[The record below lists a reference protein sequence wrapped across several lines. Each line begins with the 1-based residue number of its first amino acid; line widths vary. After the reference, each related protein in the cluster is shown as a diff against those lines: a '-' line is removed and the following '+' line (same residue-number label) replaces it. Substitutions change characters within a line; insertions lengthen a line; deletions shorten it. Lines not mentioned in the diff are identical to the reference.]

1 MTTTASVDLQAIG
14 RRAKDA
20 ARRLATLGSD
30 VKNRALLA
38 MADALA
44 EHQDE
49 ILRANQHDMQA
60 AREAGVTGYIL
71 DRLLLTPERLDA
83 IASDVRDVAALP
95 DPVGQGFEQRTL
107 ANGLIVGKV
116 RVPMGVIACIYEAR
130 PNVTAD
136 VASLCLKAG
145 SATIL
150 RGSKDAFHSSS
161 TIARTIARAASE
173 AGVPEGAVQFVES
186 PDRALVAELLT
197 MREYI
202 DLLVPRG
209 SGGFIDFVREHA
221 KMPVLV
227 GGVGVCHTYVDATA
241 DMEKAV
247 EIVDNAKTRRHTIC
261 NALDTVLVHRDV
273 AADYLPRLASRW
285 AEAGV
290 EMRCDPQA
298 LEIVSRAQVAK
309 LLANQAEPEDFGKE
323 HLALVATVKVV
334 DSLDEALDHIYQYGT
349 GHSDAIVTEDYSAA
363 RRFVQ
368 EVDTAVVY
376 VNASTQFT
384 DGAQFGLG
392 AEIIDSTQKFH
403 ARGPVGLQ
411 EITTYKWVV
420 QGTGQTRPA

>member
-14 RRAKDA
+14 RQAKQA
-20 ARRLATLGSD
+20 ARRLATIGSD
-30 VKNRALLA
+30 AKNRALLA
-38 MADALA
+38 IADALTA
-44 EHQDE
+44 HQDE
-49 ILRANQHDMQA
+49 ILRANQHDLQA
-60 AREAGVTGYIL
+60 AREAGVTGYII
-71 DRLLLTPERLDA
+71 DRMVLTPERLAA

-95 DPVGQGFEQRTL
+95 DPIGQGFEQRTL
-107 ANGLIVGKV
+107 ANGLIIGKV

-145 SATIL
+145 SASIL
-150 RGSKDAFHSSS
+150 RGGKDAFHSSS

-173 AGVPEGAVQFVES
+173 AGMPDDAIQFVES

-209 SGGFIDFVREHA
+209 GGLIDFVVKNA
-221 KMPVLV
+221 TMPVLI
-227 GGVGVCHTYVDATA
+227 GGVGVCHTYVDASA
-241 DMEKAV
+241 DLEKALA
-247 EIVDNAKTRRHTIC
+247 IVDNAKTRRHTIC

-273 AADYLPRLASRW
+273 AADYLPRLAARW
-285 AEAGV
+285 AEAEV
-290 EMRCDPQA
+290 EMRCDPAA
-298 LEIVSRAQVAK
+298 LEIVS
-309 LLANQAEPEDFGKE
+309 QAEAPNLVANAAAPDDFGKE
-323 HLALVATVKVV
+323 HLAMVASVKVV

-363 RRFVQ
+363 QRFLH

-420 QGTGQTRPA
+420 QGSGQTRPA

>member
-14 RRAKDA
+14 RQAKQA
-20 ARRLATLGSD
+20 ARRLATIGSD
-30 VKNRALLA
+30 AKNRALLA
-38 MADALA
+38 IADALTA
-44 EHQDE
+44 HQDE
-49 ILRANQHDMQA
+49 ILRANQHDLQA
-60 AREAGVTGYIL
+60 AREAGVTGYII
-71 DRLLLTPERLDA
+71 DRMVLTPERLAA

-95 DPVGQGFEQRTL
+95 DPIGQGFEQRTL
-107 ANGLIVGKV
+107 ANGLIIGKV

-145 SATIL
+145 SASIL
-150 RGSKDAFHSSS
+150 RGGKDAFHSSS

-173 AGVPEGAVQFVES
+173 AGMPDDAIQFVES

-209 SGGFIDFVREHA
+209 GGLIDFVIENA
-221 KMPVLV
+221 TMPVLI
-227 GGVGVCHTYVDATA
+227 GGVGVCHTYVDASA
-241 DMEKAV
+241 DLEKALA
-247 EIVDNAKTRRHTIC
+247 IVDNAKTRRHTIC

-273 AADYLPRLASRW
+273 AADYLPRLAARW
-285 AEAGV
+285 AEAEV
-290 EMRCDPQA
+290 EMRCDPA
-298 LEIVSRAQVAK
+298 SLEIVS
-309 LLANQAEPEDFGKE
+309 QAEAPNLVANAAAPDDFGKE
-323 HLALVATVKVV
+323 HLAMVASVKVV

-363 RRFVQ
+363 QRFLH

-420 QGTGQTRPA
+420 QGSGQTRPA

>member
-14 RRAKDA
+14 RQAKQA

-30 VKNRALLA
+30 AKNRALLA
-38 MADALA
+38 IADALTA
-44 EHQDE
+44 HQDE
-49 ILRANQHDMQA
+49 ILRANQHDLQA
-60 AREAGVTGYIL
+60 AREAGVTGYII
-71 DRLLLTPERLDA
+71 DRLVLTPERLAA

-95 DPVGQGFEQRTL
+95 DPIGQGFEQRTL
-107 ANGLIVGKV
+107 ANGLIIGKV

-145 SATIL
+145 SASIL
-150 RGSKDAFHSSS
+150 RGGKDAFHSSS

-173 AGVPEGAVQFVES
+173 AGMPDDAIQFVES

-209 SGGFIDFVREHA
+209 GGLVDFVIENA
-221 KMPVLV
+221 TMPVLI
-227 GGVGVCHTYVDATA
+227 GGVGVCHTYVDASA
-241 DMEKAV
+241 DLEKAV
-247 EIVDNAKTRRHTIC
+247 AIVDNAKTRRHTIC

-273 AADYLPRLASRW
+273 AADYLPRLAARW
-285 AEAGV
+285 AEAEV
-290 EMRCDPQA
+290 EMRCDPAA
-298 LEIVSRAQVAK
+298 LEIVSRAQAPNLVTNA
-309 LLANQAEPEDFGKE
+309 AAPDDFGKE
-323 HLALVATVKVV
+323 HLAMVASVKVV
-334 DSLDEALDHIYQYGT
+334 DSLDEALDHIFQHGT

-363 RRFVQ
+363 QRFLR
-368 EVDTAVVY
+368 EVDSAVVY

>member
-14 RRAKDA
+14 RQAKQA

-30 VKNRALLA
+30 AKDRALLA
-38 MADALA
+38 IADALTA
-44 EHQDE
+44 HQDE
-49 ILRANQHDMQA
+49 ILRANQHDLQA
-60 AREAGVTGYIL
+60 AHEAGVTGYII
-71 DRLLLTPERLDA
+71 DRLVLTSERLDA

-95 DPVGQGFEQRTL
+95 DPIGQGFEQRTL

-145 SATIL
+145 SASIL

-161 TIARTIARAASE
+161 TIARTISRAASE
-173 AGVPEGAVQFVES
+173 AGMPDNAIQFVES

-209 SGGFIDFVREHA
+209 GGLVDFVVENA
-221 KMPVLV
+221 TMPVLI
-227 GGVGVCHTYVDATA
+227 GGVGVCHTYVDASA
-241 DMEKAV
+241 DLEKAV
-247 EIVDNAKTRRHTIC
+247 AIVDNAKTRRHTIC

-273 AADYLPRLASRW
+273 AADYLPRLAARW
-285 AEAGV
+285 AEAEV
-290 EMRCDPQA
+290 EMRCDPA
-298 LEIVSRAQVAK
+298 SLEIVSRAQAPNLVVNA
-309 LLANQAEPEDFGKE
+309 AAPDDFGKE
-323 HLALVATVKVV
+323 HLAMVASVKVV
-334 DSLDEALDHIYQYGT
+334 DSLDDALDHIYQYGT

-363 RRFVQ
+363 QRFLR

-420 QGTGQTRPA
+420 QGSGQTRPA

>member
-1 MTTTASVDLQAIG
+1 MTTTAGVDLRAIG
-14 RRAKDA
+14 RWAKAA
-20 ARRLATLGSD
+20 ARRLASVSTD

-38 MADALA
+38 MADALV

-49 ILRANQHDMQA
+49 ILRANQHDLQA
-60 AREAGVTGYIL
+60 ARDAGVTGYII
-71 DRLLLTPERLDA
+71 DRMVLTPERLAA

-95 DPVGQGFEQRTL
+95 DPIGQGLDQRTL

-145 SATIL
+145 SASIL

-161 TIARTIARAASE
+161 TIARVIARAASE
-173 AGVPEGAVQFVES
+173 AGMPDDAIQFVES

-209 SGGFIDFVREHA
+209 GGLIDFVVENA
-221 KMPVLV
+221 TMPVLI
-227 GGVGVCHTYVDATA
+227 GGVGVCHTYVDASA
-241 DMEKAV
+241 DLEKAV
-247 EIVDNAKTRRHTIC
+247 AIVDNAKIRRHTIC

-273 AADYLPRLASRW
+273 AADYLPRLAARW
-285 AEAGV
+285 AEAEV
-290 EMRCDPQA
+290 EMRCDPAA
-298 LEIVSRAQVAK
+298 LEIVSRAQAPNLVVNA
-309 LLANQAEPEDFGKE
+309 AVPDDFGKE
-323 HLALVATVKVV
+323 HLAMVASVKVV

-349 GHSDAIVTEDYSAA
+349 GHSDAIVTEDYSASQ
-363 RRFVQ
+363 RFLR
-368 EVDTAVVY
+368 EVDSAVVY